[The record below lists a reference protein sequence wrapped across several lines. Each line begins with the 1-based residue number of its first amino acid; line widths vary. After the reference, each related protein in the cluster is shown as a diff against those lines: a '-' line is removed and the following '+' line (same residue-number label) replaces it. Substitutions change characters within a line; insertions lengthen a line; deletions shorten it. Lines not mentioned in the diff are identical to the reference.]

1 MEYLYLIFSLI
12 AGFLIAYLLL
22 KNKYNTMTDALTLKN
37 EYTSNAVHLD
47 VKNRLMFAEQ
57 KIDVKNAEIIELN
70 RAIASQEQMID
81 ALREQN
87 SERIDENKKLHEKL
101 KLDFEALSSR
111 LLEEKGSNLMKQNQE
126 QIGSILGPLKEKL
139 QEFEKKIEHFYV
151 DDNRQRAA
159 MIEQIKNLTELNRL
173 VTDETKNL
181 TKALKGD
188 SKIQGNWGELI
199 LERILEFSGLSRGRE
214 YEVQQS
220 FVNEEGRRLQ
230 PDLLIHLP
238 MGRHIIIDSKVSLK
252 AYEKYSSSSEEDLRN
267 QYLKEHLFSLKRH
280 VDELSAKNYQQLNG
294 INSPDYVLMFVPV
307 EPAFNLI
314 LQFENDFMYDAMQR
328 NVIPLGPGTLLA
340 TLRTISNLWR
350 QEQQNKN
357 AMQIARQGGL
367 LHDKLV
373 SFVEELEN
381 LGDRIQ
387 HVQNVYHAT
396 FQRLVTGKG
405 NLIQKTAKLRE
416 LGAKTSKQLSAKFD
430 LECEEI

>member
-1 MEYLYLIFSLI
+1 
-12 AGFLIAYLLL
+12 
-22 KNKYNTMTDALTLKN
+22 
-37 EYTSNAVHLD
+37 
-47 VKNRLMFAEQ
+47 
-57 KIDVKNAEIIELN
+57 
-70 RAIASQEQMID
+70 
-81 ALREQN
+81 
-87 SERIDENKKLHEKL
+87 
-101 KLDFEALSSR
+101 
-111 LLEEKGSNLMKQNQE
+111 
-126 QIGSILGPLKEKL
+126 
-139 QEFEKKIEHFYV
+139 
-151 DDNRQRAA
+151 
-159 MIEQIKNLTELNRL
+159 LTELNRL

-181 TKALKGD
+181 TRALKGD
-188 SKIQGNWGELI
+188 SKVQGNWGELI
-199 LERILEFSGLSRGRE
+199 LERILEFSGLSKGRE

-220 FVNEEGRRLQ
+220 FVNEEGRRMQ

-252 AYEKYSSSSEEDLRN
+252 AYEKYCSSNEEHLKN

-280 VDELSAKNYQQLNG
+280 IDELSAKNYQQLNG

-357 AMQIARQGGL
+357 ALQIARQGGL

-381 LGDRIQ
+381 LGDKIQ
-387 HVQNVYHAT
+387 NVQNVYHAS
-396 FQRLVTGKG
+396 FQRLVNGKD
-405 NLIQKTAKLRE
+405 NLIQKTAKLRA
-416 LGAKTSKQLSAKFD
+416 LGAKTSKQLSVKYD
-430 LECEEI
+430 LETEES

>member
-1 MEYLYLIFSLI
+1 MEYLYLIFAMLF
-12 AGFLIAYLLL
+12 GFLIAYIFL
-22 KNKYNTMTDALTLKN
+22 KNKYGTMTDRLTLKK
-37 EYTSNAVHLD
+37 EYVSIAVFMD
-47 VKNRLMFAEQ
+47 VNNRLKDAAL
-57 KIDVKNAEIIELN
+57 KIDSKNAEIIELN
-70 RAIASQEQMID
+70 RAIASQEQIID
-81 ALREQN
+81 TLREQN
-87 SERIDENKKLHEKL
+87 TDRVNENNKMHEKL
-101 KLDFEALSSR
+101 KLDFELLSSR

-126 QIGSILGPLKEKL
+126 QIGTILGPLKEKL
-139 QEFEKKIEHFYV
+139 LEFEKKIEHFYV

-159 MIEQIKNLTELNRL
+159 MMEQIKNLTELNRL

-188 SKIQGNWGELI
+188 SKVQGNWGELI
-199 LERILEFSGLSRGRE
+199 LERILEFSGLSKGRE

-220 FVNEEGRRLQ
+220 FVNEEGRRMQ

-252 AYEKYSSSSEEDLRN
+252 AYEKYCSSNEEHLKN

-280 VDELSAKNYQQLNG
+280 IDELSAKNYQQLNG

-357 AMQIARQGGL
+357 ALQIARQGGL

-381 LGDRIQ
+381 LGDKIQ
-387 HVQNVYHAT
+387 NVQNVYHAS
-396 FQRLVTGKG
+396 FQRLVNGKD
-405 NLIQKTAKLRE
+405 NLIQKTAKLRA
-416 LGAKTSKQLSAKFD
+416 LGAKTSKQLSVKYD
-430 LECEEI
+430 LETEES

>member
-1 MEYLYLIFSLI
+1 MEYLYLIFAILSV
-12 AGFLIAYLLL
+12 FLIAFFIL
-22 KNKYNTMTDALTLKN
+22 KNKYSTMTDALTLKK
-37 EYTSNAVHLD
+37 EYVSNAV
-47 VKNRLMFAEQ
+47 F
-57 KIDVKNAEIIELN
+57 IDVKSRLKEAELKIDSKNSEIIELN
-70 RAIASQEQMID
+70 RVIASQEQMID
-81 ALREQN
+81 TLREQN
-87 SERIDENKKLHEKL
+87 ADGTNENKKLHEKL
-101 KLDFEALSSR
+101 KLDFELLSSK
-111 LLEEKGSNLMKQNQE
+111 LLEEKGSRMMKQNQE

-139 QEFEKKIEHFYV
+139 LEFEKKIEHFYV
-151 DDNRQRAA
+151 DDNRQRAV
-159 MIEQIKNLTELNRL
+159 MLEQIKNLTELNRL

-181 TKALKGD
+181 TRALKGD
-188 SKIQGNWGELI
+188 SKVQGNWGELI

-220 FVNEEGRRLQ
+220 FVNEEGRRMQ
-230 PDLLIHLP
+230 PDLIIHLP

-252 AYEKYSSSSEEDLRN
+252 AYEKFCSSSEEQIKN

-280 VDELSAKNYQQLNG
+280 VDELSAKNYQQLND
-294 INSPDYVLMFVPV
+294 INTPDYVLMFVPV

-357 AMQIARQGGL
+357 ALQIARQGGL

-373 SFVEELEN
+373 SFVEELEH
-381 LGDRIQ
+381 LGDKIQ
-387 HVQNVYHAT
+387 NVQNVYHAS
-396 FQRLVTGKG
+396 FQRLVNGKD

-416 LGAKTSKQLSAKFD
+416 LGAKTSKQLSIKYD
-430 LECEEI
+430 LEAEES